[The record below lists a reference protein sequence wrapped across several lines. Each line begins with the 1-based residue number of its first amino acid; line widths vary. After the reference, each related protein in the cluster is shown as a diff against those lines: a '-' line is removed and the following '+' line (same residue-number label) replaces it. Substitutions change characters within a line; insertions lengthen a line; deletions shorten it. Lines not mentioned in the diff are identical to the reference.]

1 MGRPLCVASI
11 RSPRA
16 GPPGHGGRVARA
28 GVALPARPPP
38 RPRACPTARASMPR
52 FLRVCPLRSRVPDRA
67 RARPGRARAR
77 PPARLCHVSRT
88 IGCFGAPALTGGPVL
103 SGDRPDWV
111 LPRVEMLGRG
121 RFDHPRGT
129 STHNKRARR
138 TCKRLICSTTRDRP
152 VAGTSKVIPNRMG
165 ELTNSPPRRPAPPRC
180 PRPPRRSRPPRPA
193 TPRRPAPAPQLLAA
207 RARARPVAPPPA
219 RARPAAPVPTLPRP
233 APRRPRCV
241 IIERLN
247 REPEPRRQHDHHLR

>member
-11 RSPRA
+11 SSRLRGVRRLRGSRC
-16 GPPGHGGRVARA
+16 PPVRRVARA
-28 GVALPARPPP
+28 RAALPARA
-38 RPRACPTARASMPR
+38 RPA
-52 FLRVCPLRSRVPDRA
+52 RVPA
-67 RARPGRARAR
+67 RVPA
-77 PPARLCHVSRT
+77 PPARPCHVSRA
-88 IGCFGAPALTGGPVL
+88 IGCFGAPALTGGAVL

-152 VAGTSKVIPNRMG
+152 VSGTSKVIPNRMG
-165 ELTNSPPRRPAPPRC
+165 EPTNPPPRLRGRTAP
-180 PRPPRRSRPPRPA
+180 PPRPHR
-193 TPRRPAPAPQLLAA
+193 TAA
-207 RARARPVAPPPA
+207 RD
-219 RARPAAPVPTLPRP
+219 RPAAPPRTAAAPPCRPRPSRRQCRLSRAPRP
-233 APRRPRCV
+233 APRSPRCV

>member
-16 GPPGHGGRVARA
+16 GSVGAQGSRCPCGGCVA
-28 GVALPARPPP
+28 
-38 RPRACPTARASMPR
+38 
-52 FLRVCPLRSRVPDRA
+52 RA
-67 RARPGRARAR
+67 RARPPVRVPDRPCVHATFPARVPAPPACAR
-77 PPARLCHVSRT
+77 PRPCPPRSRVCPPPARLCHVSRT

-193 TPRRPAPAPQLLAA
+193 TPRRPAPARTAPPPRADSPAPRTPLPAMRHNRA
-207 RARARPVAPPPA
+207 VEPRARAKE
-219 RARPAAPVPTLPRP
+219 AA
-233 APRRPRCV
+233 
-241 IIERLN
+241 
-247 REPEPRRQHDHHLR
+247 

>member
-16 GPPGHGGRVARA
+16 GPPGRRGRVARA
-28 GVALPARPPP
+28 GVALPARPCHVSC
-38 RPRACPTARASMPR
+38 ACARS
-52 FLRVCPLRSRVPDRA
+52 V
-67 RARPGRARAR
+67 ARP
-77 PPARLCHVSRT
+77 CHVSRA

-165 ELTNSPPRRPAPPRC
+165 EPTNSPPRRPAP
-180 PRPPRRSRPPRPA
+180 
-193 TPRRPAPAPQLLAA
+193 APQLRTTARTPAA
-207 RARARPVAPPPA
+207 PPAPPP
-219 RARPAAPVPTLPRP
+219 PVPTLPRP
-233 APRRPRCV
+233 APRSPRCV
-241 IIERLN
+241 IIERLK